1 MYKVVDSTREL
12 IAKLKNGSYITTTDG
27 TAVGHK
33 PPTDLELEAAERL
46 EQLIQIIDD
55 MYGDHYVDYLD
66 WYSSEYYKALEMMK
80 EWGMNSG
87 TD

>member
-1 MYKVVDSTREL
+1 MYKVVKSTREL
-12 IAKLKNGSYITTTDG
+12 ITELKNGSSTASDAG
-27 TAVGHK
+27 TIIRRS
-33 PPTDLELEAAERL
+33 PTKLELEAAERL

-66 WYSSEYYKALEMMK
+66 WYSYEYYKALEMMK

>member
-1 MYKVVDSTREL
+1 MYKVVKSTREL
-12 IAKLKNGSYITTTDG
+12 ITELKNGSSTASDAG
-27 TAVGHK
+27 TIIRRS
-33 PPTDLELEAAERL
+33 PTKLELEAAERL

>member
-1 MYKVVDSTREL
+1 MYKVVKSTREL
-12 IAKLKNGSYITTTDG
+12 ITELKNGSSTASDAG
-27 TAVGHK
+27 TIIRRT
-33 PPTDLELEAAERL
+33 PTKLELEAAERL